1 MHANDNSYANAHP
14 RKLLTAASQQS
25 SNAITLQ
32 SALASGTNP
41 ASLRAVA
48 DWNDRKSYEERR
60 RKSRARHKGQ
70 AAALR
75 VVADDIESM
84 LQQASYGLKEAA

>member
-1 MHANDNSYANAHP
+1 MNNITNLNAHP
-14 RKLLTAASQQS
+14 R
-25 SNAITLQ
+25 TLP
-32 SALASGTNP
+32 LASAAVVTPSRALQDGMTP

-75 VVADDIESM
+75 VVADE
-84 LQQASYGLKEAA
+84 LERGAVREAA

>member
-1 MHANDNSYANAHP
+1 MNNITNLNAHRP
-14 RKLLTAASQQS
+14 LP
-25 SNAITLQ
+25 
-32 SALASGTNP
+32 LASAVVTPSRALQDSTTP
-41 ASLRAVA
+41 AGLRAVA

-60 RKSRARHKGQ
+60 RKSRARHRSQ

-75 VVADDIESM
+75 VVADDLESM

>member
-1 MHANDNSYANAHP
+1 MNNITNLNAHHNLP
-14 RKLLTAASQQS
+14 LVSAAVVNLQQ
-25 SNAITLQ
+25 
-32 SALASGTNP
+32 ALAFGASA

-60 RKSRARHKGQ
+60 RKSRARHKSQ

-75 VVADDIESM
+75 VVAEQM
-84 LQQASYGLKEAA
+84 EGWQVREAA